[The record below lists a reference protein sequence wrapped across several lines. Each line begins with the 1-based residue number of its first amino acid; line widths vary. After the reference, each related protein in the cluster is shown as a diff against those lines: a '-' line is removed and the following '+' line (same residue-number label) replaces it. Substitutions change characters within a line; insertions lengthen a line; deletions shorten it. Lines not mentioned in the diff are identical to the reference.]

1 METLSI
7 LSPVLSV
14 YMLVRDIIIL
24 IAVSKGY
31 NNTKRR

>member
-14 YMLVRDIIIL
+14 YMLVRDIII
-24 IAVSKGY
+24 
-31 NNTKRR
+31 